1 MELQHMDVDDRVPPA
16 GPQYSRKRRTTGNVF
31 EGVPR
36 MIQQSDN
43 DYCNVVLA
51 REIIAPWA
59 DYMQLGPR
67 KGYLKNSYK
76 HLYIG

>member
-1 MELQHMDVDDRVPPA
+1 
-16 GPQYSRKRRTTGNVF
+16 
-31 EGVPR
+31 

-43 DYCNVVLA
+43 VYCNVVLA

-67 KGYLKNSYK
+67 KGNLKNSYK

>member
-1 MELQHMDVDDRVPPA
+1 MDVDDRVPPVA
-16 GPQYSRKRRTTGNVF
+16 GPQYSRKRRTTGNAF

-43 DYCNVVLA
+43 VYCNVVLA

-67 KGYLKNSYK
+67 KGNLKNSYK
-76 HLYIG
+76 HLYIE